1 MQLKTLMM
9 LAAALVVNVTLA
21 RAAQPD
27 PYPAKPIRLVV
38 PYPPGGGVDIV
49 GRHVAQRLGEGLRQ
63 AVVVDNRSGAGGT
76 LGAELVQRAAADG
89 YTLMIISTSY
99 AVNANLYR
107 MPYDPVEQVSPVGLI
122 GTAPFVLAVNPS
134 VPAKSLK
141 MLVAL
146 AKQSPGK
153 LNYGSTGQGAITH
166 LATEL
171 LNLMAGI
178 RMTHIPYKGAGPALT
193 DLLAGQIDV
202 LLGSTLSTLPHVK
215 SGKLRAL
222 AVTTTRRSPVLP
234 DTPTVAESGV
244 AGYDCAL
251 WYAILGP
258 PNLPDPVSGRLNDE
272 LGRILSSAEMKDRL
286 AREGMEPTPLGRAE
300 LRVFLKDE
308 IAKWGRVV
316 KAVGVKLE

>member
-1 MQLKTLMM
+1 MKTLMM
-9 LAAALVVNVTLA
+9 LAAALALNGTVA

-49 GRHVAQRLGEGLRQ
+49 GRHVAQRLSDGVRQ
-63 AVVVDNRSGAGGT
+63 AVVVDNRAGAGGT
-76 LGAELVQRAAADG
+76 LGAELVQRAPADG
-89 YTLMIISTSY
+89 YTVMIISTSY

-107 MPYDPVEQVSPVGLI
+107 LPYDPVEQVSPVGLI

-134 VPAKSLK
+134 VPARSLK
-141 MLVAL
+141 MLVGL

-202 LLGSTLSTLPHVK
+202 LLGSTLSTVPHVK

-222 AVTTTRRSPVLP
+222 AVTSAQRSPVLP

-244 AGYDCAL
+244 AGYDCTL
-251 WYAILGP
+251 WYGILGP
-258 PNLPDPVSGRLNDE
+258 PNLPDTVSERLNEE
-272 LGRILSSAEMKDRL
+272 LGRILTSAEMKDRL
-286 AREGMEPTPLGRAE
+286 AREGMVPSPLGRAE